1 MACLAPNCDQNAGA
15 PYKTEKVD
23 AAIAW
28 AMMQAHIA
36 LAHPVL
42 APAGP
47 AREVRPQ
54 AERVKRPAFTLSN
67 QSIYQEDYYH
77 FKYQYSQYKA
87 RLRDNADNPSRLLEC
102 LAEDVS
108 KMLFSS
114 LGAEMTNL
122 TEAQLFDS
130 ISASCVTKQ
139 TVQAR
144 MAELHR
150 IKQDP
155 GQPYRTSKPTC
166 SQRPGSGK

>member
-1 MACLAPNCDQNAGA
+1 MATVEMACLAPNCDQNNGA

-28 AMMQAHIA
+28 VIMQAH
-36 LAHPVL
+36 LTQAHPVV
-42 APAGP
+42 AAAGP
-47 AREVRPQ
+47 AREARPQ
-54 AERVKRPAFTLSN
+54 AERVKRPALTLSG
-67 QSIYQEDYYH
+67 QSIDQEDYDH
-77 FKYQYSQYKA
+77 FRYLFSQYKA
-87 RLRDNADNPSRLLEC
+87 RLGDNVDNPSRLLEC

-114 LGAEMTNL
+114 LGAEMTNM

-130 ISASCVTKQ
+130 ISASCMTKQ

-150 IKQDP
+150 IK
-155 GQPYRTSKPTC
+155 
-166 SQRPGSGK
+166 